1 MSSME
6 VDQPKRGILKDSS
19 VALHPL
25 ALVHMSD
32 QYTRIS
38 TGGSPLDKSAAVV
51 GLMYGF
57 TDYQGVLQIQDAD
70 DIPPEASEQTQLQV
84 DLHKAVFP
92 LHSVVGWYRV
102 TLKDEEPSPN
112 DLETTKLLSQHFG
125 SSSSQFCFCLLE
137 VQQGTSG
144 NSGNSLNEVLPIN
157 LYTLREVENQS
168 ILLGFDNWNLETSDA
183 ERIAVE
189 RVMKERPMHTEGSR
203 ASNSYIESSKSI
215 YTSLDSMKDRI
226 NVLISFL
233 RSTQQGKIPLN
244 HRLVREVQVLVHS
257 LGPMAQNAGSEAI
270 SEASD
275 ADIIAHLAAV
285 AKTVSTVQSYTEKFR
300 LVHENRNLNKEMRR
314 AF

>member
-1 MSSME
+1 MYTME
-6 VDQPKRGILKDSS
+6 VDQPKGAAVKDSS

-57 TDYQGVLQIQDAD
+57 TDDQGVLQIQDAD

-102 TLKDEEPSPN
+102 TLKDEEPTPN
-112 DLETTKLLSQHFG
+112 DLQTTQRLSEHFA

-137 VQQGTSG
+137 VQQDTKETAGG
-144 NSGNSLNEVLPIN
+144 SLNEVLPIN
-157 LYTLREVENQS
+157 LYTLREVEHQS
-168 ILLGFDNWNLETSDA
+168 ILLGFDNWNLETSDP

-189 RVMKERPMHTEGSR
+189 RVMKERPMQAEGSR
-203 ASNSYIESSKSI
+203 ASNSYVESSKSI
-215 YTSLDSMKDRI
+215 QTSLDSMKDRI

-233 RSTQQGKIPLN
+233 RSTQEGKVPLN
-244 HRLVREVQVLVHS
+244 HRLLRQVQVLVHS
-257 LGPMAQNAGSEAI
+257 LGPIAQIAGSEAP

-275 ADIIAHLAAV
+275 ADIMAHLAAV
-285 AKTVSTVQSYTEKFR
+285 AKTVSAVQSYTEKFR